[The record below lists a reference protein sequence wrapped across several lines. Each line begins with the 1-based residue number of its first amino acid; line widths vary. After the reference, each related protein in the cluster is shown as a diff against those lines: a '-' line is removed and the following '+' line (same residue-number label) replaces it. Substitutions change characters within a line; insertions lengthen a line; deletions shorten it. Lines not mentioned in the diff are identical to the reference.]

1 VKKLLRHGLRVRSER
16 RASLWRRH
24 DLRLRDGDGIIGSAS
39 SAALLREASDSTLA
53 GRAIDGDMAAFEVIV
68 RRHSGLMRAHAIRLL
83 GSNSESDDVV
93 QEAFIAAWQQL
104 PELRNPAA
112 LKSWLMRIVSFGC
125 MDRIRA
131 RRDAANIDDHE
142 VADSEALTPEAVVT
156 AASRNQALALVLK
169 KLPPPQ
175 GQVWELKQSGGLSY
189 EEIGEVLGLPPST
202 VRGALSRARKTI
214 IQEMEVW
221 R

>member
-1 VKKLLRHGLRVRSER
+1 MVP
-16 RASLWRRH
+16 
-24 DLRLRDGDGIIGSAS
+24 
-39 SAALLREASDSTLA
+39 AANAARLREATDATLA
-53 GRAIDGDMAAFEVIV
+53 SRAIDGDMAAFEVIV

-83 GSNSESDDVV
+83 GSNNESDDVV

-125 MDRIRA
+125 MDRIRK
-131 RRDAANIDDHE
+131 RRDTANIDDHDVE
-142 VADSEALTPEAVVT
+142 DRQTPSPEAVVT
-156 AASRNQALALVLK
+156 AASRNQALAQVLAQ
-169 KLPPPQ
+169 LPPPQ
-175 GQVWELKQSGGLSY
+175 GQVWELKQTGGLSY
-189 EEIGEVLGLPPST
+189 EEIGEALGLPPST
-202 VRGALSRARKTI
+202 VRGALARARKTI